1 MNAGPV
7 PSEGR
12 GLTEAE
18 AAERLR
24 QFGPNALPEPPPV
37 SPGRT
42 LLRTM
47 REPMFALLAAAALLY
62 LALGDLGE
70 GLFMVA
76 GATVSIG
83 LVVIQEQ
90 RSERALAALRKLA
103 EPMAH
108 AIRDGSPRR
117 IAASAVVP
125 GDVILIGEGDR
136 VPADAAMLEG
146 DPILADESI
155 LTGESVPV
163 SKTSV
168 SAGAAVIWD
177 EGGEATPC
185 LYRGTLIVRGR
196 ASALVCRTGPATA
209 VGRIGASLATVRHE
223 ATPLQRNLATL
234 VAKLG
239 VMAILFCVA
248 VFVFY
253 AVVDHDWIAGAL
265 FGLTLAISLLPEE
278 FPMVLAVFMALGAW
292 RLARQNMLVRRAAV
306 IETLGA
312 TTLLCVDKTGT
323 LTENRMRLASVW
335 RDGRTIPIDD
345 GQAAPLLKAA
355 RFAAADRAADPMDQA
370 ICATAEAVVGLPL
383 RSYPLRP
390 DWPAFAQVWRNPARP
405 GILYAVKGAPETIF
419 DLCALDIRSR
429 TAASAALAALAS
441 DGMRVLGVATAEF
454 PSDPGCEPRDL
465 RFTFEGL
472 IAFEDP
478 LRAEVPAAVAAA
490 RRAGVEVVMIT
501 GDYPATAAAIARTA
515 GIDASHVVTGA
526 ELAAVDLSRIKAR
539 VFARIR
545 PEQKLALVQAFKAQ
559 GAVVAMTGDGV
570 NDAPALASAH
580 VGIAMGQRG
589 TDVAR
594 EAADIVLLD
603 DRFQSIVS
611 GIAQG
616 RRIFSNL
623 QAALGFI
630 TAVHVPVAGLA
641 LIPIATGLPP
651 LLLPMHV
658 ILLELLIDP
667 VSSLAFEARSV
678 GERLMAHPPRDVRA
692 ALFGPAA
699 ILKAVLGGAIL
710 LVTVAALYV
719 GSLAFGLAAADARG
733 LAFLALVVGNLSLA
747 LSSAREPG
755 VPLRA
760 TIGGSFAIIMP
771 IVALVLAGVFLIPP
785 IAAILAIGMPG
796 PLHLLIAIGA
806 GTIGGSAS
814 GAARALMA

>member
-1 MNAGPV
+1 MNDRPGRIEA
-7 PSEGR
+7 R

-24 QFGPNALPEPPPV
+24 QLGPNALPEPPPV
-37 SPGRT
+37 SLGRIP
-42 LLRTM
+42 LRTM

-108 AIRDGSPRR
+108 VLRDGNTNRV
-117 IAASAVVP
+117 AASALVP

-136 VPADAAMLEG
+136 VPADAVMLEG
-146 DPILADESI
+146 DPLLADESI
-155 LTGESVPV
+155 LTGESAPV
-163 SKTSV
+163 SKAPV
-168 SAGAAVIWD
+168 SERAAVVWD
-177 EGGEATPC
+177 AGGEGTPC

-196 ASALVCRTGPATA
+196 ASALVCRTGAATA
-209 VGRIGASLATVRHE
+209 VGRIGASLATINHE
-223 ATPLQRNLATL
+223 PTPLQQNLGAL

-239 VMAILFCVA
+239 VMSILFCVA
-248 VFVFY
+248 VFLFY
-253 AVVDHDWIAGAL
+253 AAVDRDWIAGAL

-292 RLARQNMLVRRAAV
+292 RLARQNMLVRHAGV

-335 RDGRTIPIDD
+335 RDGRLIPIGDSK
-345 GQAAPLLKAA
+345 AASLLKAA
-355 RFAAADRAADPMDQA
+355 RLAASDRAADPMDQA
-370 ICATAEAVVGLPL
+370 ICGTGDAVVGLPI

-390 DWPAFAQVWRNPARP
+390 DWPAFAQVWRDPA
-405 GILYAVKGAPETIF
+405 GTGTLYAVKGAPETVF
-419 DLCALDIRSR
+419 DLCALDERSR
-429 TAASAALAALAS
+429 TVTSAALVTLAN
-441 DGMRVLGVATAEF
+441 DGMRVLGVATAEH
-454 PSDPGCEPRDL
+454 PSDPGCDPSDL

-501 GDYPATAAAIARTA
+501 GDYPTTAVAIARSA
-515 GIDASHVVTGA
+515 GIDAGQVVTGT
-526 ELAAVDLSRIKAR
+526 ELAGLDLSEIKAR

-545 PEQKLALVQAFKAQ
+545 PEQKLALVEAFKAR

-623 QAALGFI
+623 EAALGFI

-667 VSSLAFEARSV
+667 VASLAFEGRPG
-678 GERLMAHPPRDVRA
+678 GERLMSEPPRDVRA
-692 ALFGPAA
+692 TLFGPAA
-699 ILKAVLGGAIL
+699 ILKAAFGGACL
-710 LVTVAALYV
+710 LATVAALYL
-719 GSLAFGLAAADARG
+719 GSLGLGLAATDARG
-733 LAFLALVVGNLSLA
+733 LAFLTLVVGNLSLA
-747 LSSAREPG
+747 LSNAHEPG
-755 VPLRA
+755 VTLGRS
-760 TIGGSFAIIMP
+760 IGPSFGAIVP

-785 IAAILAIGMPG
+785 LASILAVGMPG
-796 PLHLLIAIGA
+796 LLYLLVAIGA
-806 GTIGGSAS
+806 GALGGSARS
-814 GAARALMA
+814 IATTLRA